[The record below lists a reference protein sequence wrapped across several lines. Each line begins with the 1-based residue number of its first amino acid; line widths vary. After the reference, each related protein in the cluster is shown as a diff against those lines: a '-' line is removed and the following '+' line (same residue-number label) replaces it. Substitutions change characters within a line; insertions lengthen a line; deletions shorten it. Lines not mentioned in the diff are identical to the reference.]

1 MEMKQKIFVFLLLL
15 SSCASMVIPSV
26 YAEEYSAVTSHIEN
40 EIEPRRYTAIFFNAP
55 KLSISNRTA
64 YVTSD
69 VTITGNYRYEVITTL
84 QRSTNRTSWTN
95 VTSWTES
102 GNGSLADSFSYS
114 YSTAPNLYYQVTC
127 EINVYN
133 SSGRLIESN
142 TETSSIV
149 RCS

>member
-1 MEMKQKIFVFLLLL
+1 MKKKIFVFLLLL
-15 SSCASMVIPSV
+15 SSCVAMAIPSV
-26 YAEEYSAVTSHIEN
+26 YAEEDSAVAARIEN
-40 EIEPRRYTAIFFNAP
+40 EIEPRRYVAIFFNEP
-55 KLSISNRTA
+55 KLSISNRNA
-64 YVTSD
+64 NVTSD
-69 VTITGNYRYEVITTL
+69 VTITGNYRYEIITTL

-102 GNGSLADSFSYS
+102 GSGSLSDSFSYS
-114 YSTAPNLYYQVTC
+114 YTTAPNLYYQVTC